1 MAYGLLL
8 YKEIEAPEGTHRL
21 EVYKDGYAGDAIE
34 IDGLVRD
41 SITIQKNGSA
51 VSDAV
56 VTSVLTFALYDTGQL
71 DYSQFFTPNSTLF
84 KVVYKMGGSPR
95 WTGYLTPDSYTENLA
110 SHDVITLTARDN
122 LGRLNDYNFSLA
134 KGQMMSARQIILAG
148 LGVAGVSM
156 DTVFLTTK
164 VATSPETILA
174 VDGLVNT
181 TLLIGMT
188 WHEAVTLLLEG
199 LGLTMAWNDANRIEV
214 RDITQ
219 APSASQSAFF
229 ISKSGYRMIR
239 PAWKNLTA
247 EQDYG
252 LRDNFYEGQFS
263 KSDFGDNWAITP
275 PQTSKWVDNGGLLVL
290 NPYSNGFATPE
301 DTFAIELSG
310 HNGIDAGLNANL
322 TYSVIVPQLERPIK
336 ISLKCNNTAWAG
348 QSVGVAVADTR
359 LAAYDGQGG
368 SLWWDYYHIR
378 FRFNI
383 FLTIGDTKYVLRETW
398 QEYDPSTIEEPYLY
412 FIMPNTKDGL
422 DLDNE
427 VSLYIA
433 QMPGAGRLDFV
444 VYPPVIQR
452 TEDGDTVP
460 QTAIY
465 QFAKMT
471 DLRFFVDE
479 GVAGRANLITVNT
492 AHNIQSQSRVGLG
505 QVPTARGNT
514 LLYLGGLFD
523 SDTYNTPLASFKRSS
538 ADEDTYDLLELV
550 ARERIS
556 FNNDNYN
563 QLSGTMKAASA
574 FYFNRG
580 IVFDGV
586 TYRIVS
592 ASLAVL
598 SNTLSVTA
606 MQNEATFADADYVIE
621 EVDSEGGYSSRGSY
635 SGGSVPQGGG
645 DIVTGEAILA
655 LAENDASLA
664 ARITSLE
671 DWLLQPAFDDIEAQT
686 INVAGRINLG
696 GMEMEYDAEN
706 NAWHLLGSLYADGF
720 ITAGGLNTSGGGGGS
735 IDLGAMWTSLC
746 NAPIATADVTDT
758 TKIALAHL
766 PYTAGT
772 GLSLSSA
779 GAFSLAVTGVTAG
792 TYGSVTVDEYGRVT
806 AGSNADDELLP
817 IAEGIANAVARIT
830 SLEDWLLAPSF
841 DEIEV
846 GDVNIRGALNL
857 GGREITYS
865 GGAWN
870 LTGDLNVTGLV
881 RSVDKLVIA
890 EGLAGLSARVQ
901 SLEDWLAN
909 PALNEAYIADF
920 VAMLASFGGN
930 VEMQSTASV
939 AGLLSLAGGV
949 KLTANKQIWFSDTV
963 YIEIDANGYIHTN
976 GNFYADGFVTGG
988 GIGSSGGGGGL
999 DLGAMW
1005 TSLRNQATTT
1015 ADVDSN
1021 TKIAVAHIPDITV
1034 SKVSD
1039 IEAWWTGKVESLD
1052 LSLSEGTLAGGI
1064 AQNAA
1069 RVGSLEDWMLAPS
1082 FDEVEADIVNARC
1095 VNIGGIDITANNG
1108 SLDFG
1113 GAALFS
1119 AFSYASGTLSATIA
1133 GTTKTVQNLW
1143 LKIAGTTMYLG
1154 GELNASQLR
1163 SLLSINNVE
1172 NTALSTWGGSSYI
1185 STVGTITSGTWHGS
1199 AIANS
1204 YLQNSSISLA
1214 GRSVSLGSSI
1224 SYATMRGDLNI
1235 NNVENTALST
1245 WGGSSYISTVGT
1257 ITSGVW
1263 HGSAITNSYL
1273 QYSSITL
1280 AGRAVS
1286 LGGSI
1291 SYANMRSDLG
1301 ISNVENVAVSTW
1313 AGSTNITKLGTITTG
1328 VWHGSAIAN
1337 SYLENSS
1344 ISIAGN
1350 SVSLGGTLSA
1360 QSLIS
1365 GMSLDSRY
1373 LALSGGE
1380 MTGDIYMRGGNYGR
1394 RIWFGDGS
1402 YCYLGE
1408 LSDDVMTLYGA
1419 KNINLLTSSSNYG
1432 VFIGSAVSGSE
1443 VATPLTVYGRI
1454 NITGNAYMEW
1464 NANNNGVHFS
1474 KGIYSD
1480 YYITAGS
1487 TSSSSDARLKKN
1499 RRDIILSIKD
1509 IAAAPAV
1516 EFDWIDETKGSGAG
1530 SIAQYWQEL
1539 LPQNVKC
1546 FGEDGMLS
1554 MEYGNIA
1561 LLASIMLARGYE
1573 THEQKIARLERSVA
1587 HLKAELKKMR
1597 Y

>member
-95 WTGYLTPDSYTENLA
+95 WTGFITPDSYTENLA

-156 DTVFLTTK
+156 DTVFLTAK
-164 VATSPETILA
+164 VATSPSTILA

-181 TLLIGMT
+181 SLLVGMT
-188 WHEAVTLLLEG
+188 WHEAVSLLLEG
-199 LGLTMAWNDANRIEV
+199 LGLTLAWNDANRIEV

-219 APSASQSAFF
+219 APSSTQAAFF

-252 LRDNFYEGQFS
+252 LRDNFYEGQLTKEDCGDTLTFTPPASS
-263 KSDFGDNWAITP
+263 KWAVDGSMALLNAYKGAPSPLETLYIPIAGGDAITNAIRY
-275 PQTSKWVDNGGLLVL
+275 SFLVP
-290 NPYSNGFATPE
+290 NIQRA
-301 DTFAIELSG
+301 
-310 HNGIDAGLNANL
+310 
-322 TYSVIVPQLERPIK
+322 IK
-336 ISLKCNNTAWAG
+336 ISMMCNN
-348 QSVGVAVADTR
+348 SVWIWRDPADYYGYTG
-359 LAAYDGQGG
+359 LDCIG
-368 SLWWDYYHIR
+368 SLITKQRNGLYVNEHAYLR
-378 FRFNI
+378 FRFNL
-383 FLTIGDTKYVLRETW
+383 FMTVGGTRYVMREGW
-398 QEYDPSTIEEPYLY
+398 QEYDPATITEPYLY
-412 FIMPNTKDGL
+412 FVMPPALNEYGQYVAL
-422 DLDNE
+422 DMDNE
-427 VSLYIA
+427 VSFYVNNV
-433 QMPGAGRLDFV
+433 PGAGTMEL
-444 VYPPVIQR
+444 VIYDVANQ
-452 TEDGDTVP
+452 TKEDGDPTAMAVP
-460 QTAIY
+460 FSPSDPNYHKIGYGRITNIT
-465 QFAKMT
+465 MM
-471 DLRFFVDE
+471 VDE
-479 GVAGRANLITVNT
+479 GVEGRANLITINEV
-492 AHNIQSQSRVGLG
+492 HNVQSEVSLALG
-505 QVPTARGNT
+505 QVPEGRGNA
-514 LLYLGGLFD
+514 LLYLGGLFYTD
-523 SDTYNTPLASFKRSS
+523 DYNTPLKTFKRAS
-538 ADEDTYDLLELV
+538 DDTDTYDILELV

-556 FNNDNYN
+556 FNDTNYN

-606 MQNEATFADADYVIE
+606 MQNEASFNGGELLIE
-621 EVDSEGGYSSRGSY
+621 EVDSEGGYASRGSY
-635 SGGSVPQGGG
+635 SGDIPQGNGAG
-645 DIVTGEAILA
+645 VGNDTILA

-706 NAWHLLGSLYADGF
+706 NAWHLIGSLYADGF

-746 NAPIATADVTDT
+746 NAPIATADVTST
-758 TKIALAHL
+758 TKIDLGHL
-766 PYTAGT
+766 PYAAGT
-772 GLSLSSA
+772 GLALN
-779 GAFSLAVTGVTAG
+779 GAVFSLAVTGVTAG

-806 AGSNADDELLP
+806 AGSNADDELAP
-817 IAEGIANAVARIT
+817 VAEGIANAVARIS

-841 DEIEV
+841 DEVEV

-865 GGAWN
+865 NGAWN

-890 EGLAGLSARVQ
+890 EGIAGLSARVQ

-920 VAMLASFGGN
+920 EAMRAFIGGN

-963 YIEIDANGYIHTN
+963 YLEIDANGYIHTN
-976 GNFYADGFVTGG
+976 GNFYADGFVTAG

-1015 ADVDSN
+1015 ADVDAY

-1154 GELNASQLR
+1154 GEMTASQLR

-1172 NTALSTWGGSSYI
+1172 NTALSTWGGSGYI
-1185 STVGTITSGTWHGS
+1185 STVGTITSGTWHGG

-1214 GRSVSLGSSI
+1214 GRSVSLGGSI
-1224 SYATMRGDLNI
+1224 SYSTMRSDLDI
-1235 NNVENTALST
+1235 SNVENTALST

-1257 ITSGVW
+1257 ITTGVW
-1263 HGSAITNSYL
+1263 HGSAIANSYL

-1291 SYANMRSDLG
+1291 SQANMLADLDLTNVNSNISTLQGYFTNGVANYANRDG
-1301 ISNVENVAVSTW
+1301 DGNVISSTYL
-1313 AGSTNITKLGTITTG
+1313 KL
-1328 VWHGSAIAN
+1328 S
-1337 SYLENSS
+1337 
-1344 ISIAGN
+1344 
-1350 SVSLGGTLSA
+1350 GGTL
-1360 QSLIS
+1360 
-1365 GMSLDSRY
+1365 
-1373 LALSGGE
+1373 
-1380 MTGDIYMRGGNYGR
+1380 TGDLYMGGGNYGR
-1394 RIWFGDGS
+1394 RIFFGDGS
-1402 YCYLGE
+1402 YCYIGE
-1408 LSDDVMTLYGA
+1408 LSDDVMTLNGD
-1419 KNINLLTSSSNYG
+1419 KGINLNTGSNYG
-1432 VFIGSAVSGSE
+1432 VTVSGKFY
-1443 VATPLTVYGRI
+1443 LTS
-1454 NITGNAYMEW
+1454 NAYLEY
-1464 NANNNGVHFS
+1464 NASNSGIHAS

-1480 YYITAGS
+1480 GYMTAGS
-1487 TSSSSDARLKKN
+1487 TSSSSDARMKKN
-1499 RRDIILSIKD
+1499 LRDIVLDIKD

-1516 EFDWIDETKGSGAG
+1516 EFDWVDEWRGSGAG
-1530 SIAQYWQEL
+1530 SIAQYWEGL
-1539 LPQNVKC
+1539 LPQNVRC
-1546 FGEDGMLS
+1546 FGEDGMLAL
-1554 MEYGNIA
+1554 EYGNIA
-1561 LLASIMLARGYE
+1561 LISAVMLARGYE
-1573 THEQKIARLERSVA
+1573 THEKKIARLERRVA
-1587 HLKAELKKMR
+1587 YLEGELQKMR